1 MFQAPGNY
9 EIFGWW
15 RSHTTRVTNV
25 TYNVFHNGTLTQNV
39 PVGGVN
45 QNVRAQWL
53 SLGTYDFSG
62 GGNEY
67 IQLNATVSGDSKYTA
82 DAMKFAPGGSST
94 ISIKN
99 AHYYT
104 YSYSESVPYLI
115 VLDGSIKYY
124 RFSQDTDD
132 VSEAG
137 LILDTTPPA
146 DVVSKNED
154 GSDRTYAQEIQNFAN
169 WFSFYRRRELT
180 AKAAI
185 ARVIDGIQGVKV
197 GFYSIWNRLNQAVLP
212 VNVTID
218 GTTSDETSTL
228 LDLLYGLNSSNG
240 TPLRNALKNVGD
252 YFDQAGGDG
261 GIGSSPYAVAADG
274 GACQQAFAI
283 VVTDGFWN
291 GSLSGIGNEDGDQ
304 GAPYAD
310 NWSGTLADVAMK
322 YYKTDLSSTLANLV
336 PANFPD
342 MAGWQ
347 HMVTY
352 GISFGVSGTL
362 NPLRFRPLQQ
372 RSGPTDLPHLA
383 QSDRHRKPGTDRRFV
398 ARGREWEGAVPER
411 RGSEKPDR
419 FSAGPHGK
427 RDVAY
432 RFRRLHL
439 HQRRGT
445 ASWKPR
451 FSGQLF
457 HGQLVGRRQSLCTE
471 PEHRRRHSG

>member
-1 MFQAPGNY
+1 MYYNPTVDYTPWPGQSNASPTAPRSNPIHSTPTLTLADEYDSIESGVIVDNTDAGFTKSSNGWSSSTHAEDYGSDYYYTYNNDGTAWARWTVDVPAPGNY
-9 EIFGWW
+9 EILGWW

-45 QNVRAQWL
+45 QNVRAQWT
-53 SLGTYDFSG
+53 SLGTYDFAG
-62 GGNEY
+62 GGGEY
-67 IQLNATVSGDSKYTA
+67 IELKATVAGDSKYTA
-82 DAMKFAPGGSST
+82 DAMKFAPSGSST

-104 YSYSESVPYLI
+104 YSDIESVPYLI
-115 VLDGSIKYY
+115 VLDGTIKYY
-124 RFSQDTDD
+124 RFSQDVDD

-137 LILDTTPPA
+137 LIPDATPPA
-146 DVVSKNED
+146 DVVAKNED

-212 VNVTID
+212 VNVTI
-218 GTTSDETSTL
+218 GGSISDDTDTL
-228 LDLLYGLNSSNG
+228 LDLLYGLNSSGG
-240 TPLRNALKNVGD
+240 TPLRNALKQVGD

-310 NWSGTLADVAMK
+310 NWSATLADVAMK
-322 YYKTDLSSTLANLV
+322 YYKTDLSSTLA
-336 PANFPD
+336 
-342 MAGWQ
+342 Q
-347 HMVTY
+347 
-352 GISFGVSGTL
+352 
-362 NPLRFRPLQQ
+362 
-372 RSGPTDLPHLA
+372 SGPDQLSGPGRLAAPCHL
-383 QSDRHRKPGTDRRFV
+383 RHL
-398 ARGREWEGAVPER
+398 
-411 RGSEKPDR
+411 
-419 FSAGPHGK
+419 
-427 RDVAY
+427 
-432 RFRRLHL
+432 FRRL
-439 HQRRGT
+439 GD
-445 ASWKPR
+445 
-451 FSGQLF
+451 
-457 HGQLVGRRQSLCTE
+457 
-471 PEHRRRHSG
+471 PESV